1 MIDSNGKCITSGNI
15 LYTFLKFTIPN
26 IFSIMALTSA
36 GIIDGLFVGR
46 YVGEEALASVNIVM
60 PIYSLVFGIAIM
72 LTIGGAVRTGKYLGE
87 NNVVEASKTFTKIF
101 LVITIIT
108 ILVSVISYLFTDKV
122 VTILGADET
131 LKPFS
136 YDYLK
141 VLCLFFF
148 FQAMQFSISVFIR
161 VDGRPFLASLGMIIG
176 SVINAI
182 LDYIFIAILDF
193 GVKGAAYATGVS
205 AIIPFLILM
214 THFFSKQNKL
224 QFTRVIDNWKEVL
237 SSAYNGSSELLSEI
251 SAGIIIFMFNRIM
264 IENLGPEGVAA
275 FTAINYAL
283 WTGVML
289 SYSIGDSLVPLV
301 SVNFGAKKYDRIKK
315 FTALGLAS
323 SFAIG
328 LIIFTTMAIIPEK
341 MISIFIPDT
350 TSRAFNIAVEFAYY
364 VKWAFFFIGLNI
376 VFSSY
381 FTAIHRPLESVIIAS
396 MRGIIMPL
404 ILLFTLP
411 IFFGN
416 KGIYTSL
423 PIAEII
429 TLIIALVLWKYNNP
443 TKRIERR

>member
-1 MIDSNGKCITSGNI
+1 MINNSGKYIISGNI
-15 LYTFLKFTIPN
+15 LSTFFKFTIPN
-26 IFSIMALTSA
+26 IFSLMALTSA

-46 YVGEEALASVNIVM
+46 YVGENALASVNIVM

-87 NNVVEASKTFTKIF
+87 NNIIEASKTFTKIF
-101 LVITIIT
+101 IVISFITIF
-108 ILVSVISYLFTDKV
+108 VSIISFVFTDKV
-122 VTILGADET
+122 VAILGADET
-131 LKPFS
+131 LKSLS

-161 VDGRPFLASLGMIIG
+161 VDGRPFLASSGMIIG
-176 SVINAI
+176 SIINAI
-182 LDYIFIAILDF
+182 LDYIFIVILDF
-193 GVKGAAYATGVS
+193 GIKGAAYATGIS
-205 AIIPFLILM
+205 AIIPFLVLM
-214 THFFSKQNKL
+214 THFFSKKNKL
-224 QFTRVIDNWKEVL
+224 YFSKNINNWKEIL

-264 IENLGPEGVAA
+264 IANLGPEGVAA

-315 FTALGLAS
+315 FNALGLSS

-328 LIIFTTMAIIPEK
+328 LIIFITMAIIPEK
-341 MISIFIPDT
+341 MVSIFIPNT
-350 TSRAFNIAVEFAYY
+350 TSKAFNIAVEFAYY

-381 FTAIHRPLESVIIAS
+381 FTAIHRPLESIIIAS
-396 MRGIIMPL
+396 MRGLIMPL
-404 ILLFTLP
+404 SLLFILP
-411 IFFGN
+411 LFFGN
-416 KGIYTSL
+416 KGIYLSL
-423 PIAEII
+423 PITEII
-429 TLIIALVLWKYNNP
+429 TLIIAFVLWKYNNL